1 MKKICIKILAC
12 LFISLSAISL
22 ISMYMPVDASGI
34 EPYSYYTERFSFKG
48 TCGISRD
55 CSGMFM
61 SVKVK
66 ATASNNN
73 NETITLKVQ
82 VQNTGKVHTYTF
94 LSDGQYHEYK
104 NMFDAYAE
112 LQREVF
118 ELMFRKGWYVL
129 EQAESDKISKKYME
143 LKNGVNEM

>member
-48 TCGISRD
+48 TCSIGRD

-66 ATASNNN
+66 ATASNN
-73 NETITLKVQ
+73 K
-82 VQNTGKVHTYTF
+82 F
-94 LSDGQYHEYK
+94 LYQIQEKHI
-104 NMFDAYAE
+104 NIHF
-112 LQREVF
+112 
-118 ELMFRKGWYVL
+118 
-129 EQAESDKISKKYME
+129 
-143 LKNGVNEM
+143 

>member
-48 TCGISRD
+48 TCSISRD

-73 NETITLKVQ
+73 NETITLQ
-82 VQNTGKVHTYTF
+82 VFVSNTGKTHKYTF

-104 NMFDAYAE
+104 NIYLGLSGGSPVQYIFTGANPE
-112 LQREVF
+112 
-118 ELMFRKGWYVL
+118 
-129 EQAESDKISKKYME
+129 ITI
-143 LKNGVNEM
+143 NTEMIITS